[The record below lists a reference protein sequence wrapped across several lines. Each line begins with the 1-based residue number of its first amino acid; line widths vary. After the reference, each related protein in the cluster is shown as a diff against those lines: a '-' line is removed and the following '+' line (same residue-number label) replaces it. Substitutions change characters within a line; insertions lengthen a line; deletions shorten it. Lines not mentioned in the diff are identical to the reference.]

1 MKLHNP
7 LQKTNLEETEMPFK
21 QVPFIKG
28 SSKSIINF
36 EKTLHLFKKYI
47 FSNIKIIQNRV
58 SGVFLFS
65 PPGDLLRK
73 PKSEHFGWGKRWK

>member
-7 LQKTNLEETEMPFK
+7 LQKTNLEEIEMSFK
-21 QVPFIKG
+21 HILFKKVPLKNITN
-28 SSKSIINF
+28 SK
-36 EKTLHLFKKYI
+36 KTLHLFKKYI

-65 PPGDLLRK
+65 PLGVIC
-73 PKSEHFGWGKRWK
+73 